1 MRITLTSTKLHWDMM
16 HKESTMKNEP
26 KLEAYR
32 EKHLKEVEKIVS
44 CYNDLVQPIIGKEA
58 ASITQTDKVHW
69 IELSYGSESFRQN
82 ADGYNGFFLM
92 KKLMD
97 SPVTEAILS

>member
-1 MRITLTSTKLHWDMM
+1 M
-16 HKESTMKNEP
+16 ENFEQ
-26 KLEAYR
+26 
-32 EKHLKEVEKIVS
+32 KHLKEVEMVAS
-44 CYNDLVQPIIGKEA
+44 CYNDLVQPIIGKEV
-58 ASITQTDKVHW
+58 ASVTQTGKIHW

-82 ADGYNGFFLM
+82 ADGYNGLFLM